1 MTPPA
6 INASSREERMD
17 YIIHEF
23 RCLADCDNC
32 GHCQF
37 LHGRNALD
45 VYRDYVDGKREFMEV
60 TLEWRRF

>member
-23 RCLADCDNC
+23 RGLADYDNC

-60 TLEWRRF
+60 TLEWRRV

>member
-1 MTPPA
+1 
-6 INASSREERMD
+6 MD

-60 TLEWRRF
+60 TLEWRRV

>member
-23 RCLADCDNC
+23 RCLAACDNC
-32 GHCQF
+32 GHCHF

-60 TLEWRRF
+60 TLEWRRV